1 VTDRR
6 GELAAAVAAV
16 RGRIAVACSAAGR
29 DLSDVTLIAVTKT
42 WPASDAELLVELGI
56 TDLAENRDAEARS
69 KALAVPGAHWHFVG
83 AVQTNKAR
91 SVASYA
97 DVVHSVDR
105 ASLCDALAEGALRAG
120 RTVDA
125 LLQVSL
131 DGDPRRAGVPAAGL
145 LALADRVA
153 GAAGL
158 ELRGIMAVA
167 PLDVSPAEAFD
178 RLAEL
183 TLSLRE
189 QHPGADLVSAG
200 MSGDL
205 EAAIV
210 AGATHVRVG
219 TAILGGRRGA
229 LR

>member
-1 VTDRR
+1 MTDRR
-6 GELAAAVAAV
+6 AELATAVSEV
-16 RGRIAVACSAAGR
+16 RERIAAACTAVGR
-29 DLSDVTLIAVTKT
+29 DRSAVTLVAVTKT
-42 WPASDAELLVELGI
+42 WPASDAEHLLELGVR
-56 TDLAENRDAEARS
+56 DLAENRDAEARA
-69 KALAVPGAHWHFVG
+69 KALALPGARWHFVG

-105 ASLCDALAEGALRAG
+105 ASLCDALEGGAVRAG
-120 RTVDA
+120 RTLDA
-125 LLQVSL
+125 LIQVSL
-131 DGDPRRAGVPAAGL
+131 DDDPRRGGVPAAGL

-153 GAAGL
+153 AAAGL
-158 ELRGIMAVA
+158 ELRGVMAVA
-167 PLDVSPAEAFD
+167 PREVPPAEAFD

-183 TLSLRE
+183 ALSLRE
-189 QHPGADLVSAG
+189 QHPGAEVVSAG

-205 EAAIV
+205 EEAIA